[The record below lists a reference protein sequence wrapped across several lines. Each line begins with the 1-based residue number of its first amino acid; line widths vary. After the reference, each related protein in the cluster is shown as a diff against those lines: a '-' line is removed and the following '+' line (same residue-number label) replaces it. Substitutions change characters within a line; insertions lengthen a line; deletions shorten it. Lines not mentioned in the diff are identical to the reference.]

1 MLVEH
6 YQHISIKKIE
16 REKMKP
22 KKCDCLKYK
31 SLDSKVKF
39 LKYIPCYCIFCKKE
53 KYEKFIIK

>member
-1 MLVEH
+1 
-6 YQHISIKKIE
+6 
-16 REKMKP
+16 MKP

-53 KYEKFIIK
+53 RKEKKETIKYCENKDKENQ